1 MTVRDWPDPPAAG
14 DIVWCH
20 FPDGVHPRSK
30 PRPVLV
36 VNVYGKQAPFAVRV
50 AYGTSQRVRDLFGG
64 EFAILQTNSPAAF
77 ALANLSYDTKF
88 DLRQQVDLP
97 YTTEWFS
104 APPHA
109 PHGQAPK
116 LGTLH
121 PSLMRAVEA
130 AHQAVVA
137 RRRTKQ
143 P

>member
-1 MTVRDWPDPPAAG
+1 
-14 DIVWCH
+14 
-20 FPDGVHPRSK
+20 
-30 PRPVLV
+30 
-36 VNVYGKQAPFAVRV
+36 VRV

-64 EFAILQTNSPAAF
+64 EFAILQNNSPAAF
-77 ALANLSYDTKF
+77 ELANLSYDTKF

-137 RRRTKQ
+137 RRRTKRR
-143 P
+143 